1 MTGRTSAIDDDL
13 YVLVEHEL
21 GHPASNLVDRNIDR
35 SRQMQL
41 PKVFGGKRFDQ
52 DGFLRMVEL
61 CLSSSRSIS
70 VIMFPRTVLWHFFLH
85 VLKMQMRSEE
95 MSPLSEQIHASW
107 FLSRIRA
114 GFSRATLSMP
124 RFASRN

>member
-61 CLSSSRSIS
+61 LLEFIA
-70 VIMFPRTVLWHFFLH
+70 LNLGDH
-85 VLKMQMRSEE
+85 VPSH
-95 MSPLSEQIHASW
+95 SPLALFLARTKDANEERRDVTALGADSCFLVPLANKGRVLAGNSVNASICI
-107 FLSRIRA
+107 SK
-114 GFSRATLSMP
+114 
-124 RFASRN
+124 